1 MLNNI
6 ISDLRSLEGQLV
18 GKGGYFE
25 HIYTNN
31 TDDITISII
40 DILEN
45 LKSYEIEN
53 FEIYNYNNEEEDEI
67 IEVDA
72 DKFLE
77 IEEYEEIKSDNSY
90 NWLAPISNHFNYRIY
105 KSCLYEGIIV
115 ELKIH
120 RFGDVRCNYTEEA
133 YFKFNDEYEFYEVL
147 AESNKYFTIE
157 KNDKI
162 YQIEINIFND
172 CPSIYID
179 EAEEVEGYEALELL
193 EKLLE
198 D

>member
-1 MLNNI
+1 MSRLNNI
-6 ISDLRSLEGQLV
+6 INDLRSLEGQLV

-25 HIYTNN
+25 HIYTNSTDN
-31 TDDITISII
+31 TTISII

-45 LKSYEIEN
+45 LKPYELEYFESYN
-53 FEIYNYNNEEEDEI
+53 FEDDVYE
-67 IEVDA
+67 EVDV
-72 DKFLE
+72 DEFLE
-77 IEEYEEIKSDNSY
+77 IEEYEEIKNDNSY

-105 KSCLYEGIIV
+105 KSYSYEGIIV
-115 ELKIH
+115 ELSIH

-147 AESNKYFTIE
+147 VESNKYFTIE

-162 YQIEINIFND
+162 YQIEINIFSD
-172 CPSIYID
+172 YPSIYID

>member
-120 RFGDVRCNYTEEA
+120 RLGDVRCNYTEEA